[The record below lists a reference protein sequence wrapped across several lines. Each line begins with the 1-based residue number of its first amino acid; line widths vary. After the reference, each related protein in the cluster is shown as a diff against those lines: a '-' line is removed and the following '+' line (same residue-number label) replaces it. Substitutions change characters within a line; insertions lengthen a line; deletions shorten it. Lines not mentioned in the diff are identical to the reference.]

1 MRKVWLVG
9 LTLIAALALVS
20 ASFAQPR
27 GGFLGA
33 GFGLAVGQPGYVNA
47 LIRFANDVGLS
58 ADQVAKLKSIASSFE
73 KESAKVGADLRVASI
88 ELREMLDLKATNIAD
103 IEAKVKQVES
113 LKSSIRLSMIKAQIE
128 ARNLLT
134 DEQLNKLGS
143 LRGGRIG
150 LRRG

>member
-1 MRKVWLVG
+1 MRKILFAG
-9 LTLIAALALVS
+9 LTMVAVLALVS
-20 ASFAQPR
+20 VSFAQPR
-27 GGFLGA
+27 GGFPGA

-47 LIRFANDVGLS
+47 LIRFANNIGLT

-73 KESAKVGADLRVASI
+73 KESAKAGADLRVANV
-88 ELREMLDLKATNIAD
+88 ELREMLDRKDANIAD

-113 LKSSIRLSMIKAQIE
+113 LESSLMLSMIKAQIE